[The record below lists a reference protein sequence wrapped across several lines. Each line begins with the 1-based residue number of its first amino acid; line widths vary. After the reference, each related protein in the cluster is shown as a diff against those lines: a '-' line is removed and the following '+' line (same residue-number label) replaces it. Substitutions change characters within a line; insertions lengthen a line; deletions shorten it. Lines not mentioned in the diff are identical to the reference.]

1 MTVSAYAEYRGI
13 SRRAVQFALA
23 DGRISKGVDG
33 KIDRASADLA
43 WARNTDVSKPA
54 ASAAPSAKATSQPS
68 QAAPPAPQDAVEG
81 GSYMDNRAVREYHLA
96 RIAKTEADEAEGA
109 VIDIEDVK
117 AVWSKVAG
125 EVKTRVLAIGSKAK
139 GRIPHLTAGEVVI
152 IEDLVRD
159 ALQGVAECPLP
170 SKR

>member
-23 DGRISKGVDG
+23 DGRISKGADG
-33 KIDRASADLA
+33 KIDRAAADLA
-43 WARNTDVSKPA
+43 WSRNTDTSKPA
-54 ASAAPSAKATSQPS
+54 ATLPPGAKSSSQPS
-68 QAAPPAPQDAVEG
+68 QSSPIEAVEG
-81 GSYMDNRAVREYHLA
+81 ASYADNRAVREYHLA

-109 VIDIEDVK
+109 VVDVEDVK
-117 AVWSKVAG
+117 AVWSKVAN

-139 GRIPHLTAGEVVI
+139 GRIPHLSAEEVLI
-152 IEDLVRD
+152 IDDLVRD